1 MSTLPPAEH
10 LPFRIKVGHGI
21 GSAAYGV
28 KDNGFST
35 LLLLFYNQVMGLDPG
50 LVGLIL
56 LIALFLDA
64 IVDPFVGHF
73 VDKTHTPWGKRHP
86 WMYSAIIPMALCWT
100 LLWFPPSSL
109 GGNLYVYLLV
119 VAFLM
124 RASVSCYE
132 VPALT
137 VVPALSADYD
147 ERTSITRWRFLSAW
161 GGGLLMLV
169 LAFAV
174 FLVPEPGFPV
184 GQLNING
191 YHKYAVAGATVII
204 VTTLISTLTT
214 HKRLARL
221 PAEKAEK
228 LPFRETLSHIRDTLS
243 NRAYLIILGSTVFA
257 YTNTSVAFSSA
268 TYMLTFLWEMPQS
281 GFLAYSATLFVGVVG
296 AFLLVGLIQSK
307 IEKHVGAAV
316 FGIIATLMAASP
328 YALRLVGLFPENGS
342 TWLIPLI
349 FLITTLSNAFS
360 VASMMLGQSMASD
373 VVEAAQEQSGKRT
386 EGLFFAGLFF
396 VQKFAT
402 GTGIF
407 ITGMILSLSQF
418 PKPAVPGQVPLP
430 VLDTLMMLQ
439 IVVLLTLGSASA
451 YLVSKFPIRRADHEA
466 RIRRLAQK
474 SHLPGN

>member
-1 MSTLPPAEH
+1 MSAVPPAER
-10 LPFRIKVGHGI
+10 LPFRVKVGHGI

-50 LVGLIL
+50 LVGLVL
-56 LIALFLDA
+56 LVALFLDA

-73 VDKTHTPWGKRHP
+73 VDKTYTHWGKRHP
-86 WMYSAIIPMALCWT
+86 WMYAAIVPMAFCWT

-109 GGNLYVYLLV
+109 GTGLYVYLLV
-119 VAFLM
+119 IAFLM

-161 GGGLLMLV
+161 GGGLLMLI

-174 FLVPEPGFPV
+174 FLVPEPGYPV

-191 YHKYAVAGATVII
+191 YHKYGLAGAAII
-204 VTTLISTLTT
+204 LAVTLTSTLTT

-221 PAEKAEK
+221 SAEKPRK
-228 LPFRETLSHIRDTLS
+228 LALRATLSHIGETLS
-243 NRAYLIILGSTVFA
+243 NRAYLIILGSTLLT
-257 YTNTSVAFSSA
+257 YTNTGVAFSSA
-268 TYMLTFLWEMPQS
+268 AYMLTFLWEMPQTC
-281 GFLAYSATLFVGVVG
+281 FLAYSATLFVGVVA
-296 AFLLVGLIQSK
+296 AFLLVGFVQSR

-316 FGIIATLMAASP
+316 FGSISLLFAIMP
-328 YALRLVGLFPENGS
+328 YGLRLFGLFPENGS
-342 TWLIPLI
+342 ATLIPVL
-349 FLITTLSNAFS
+349 FLVITLANAFS
-360 VASMMLGQSMASD
+360 VASMMLGQSMAAD
-373 VVEAAQEQSGKRT
+373 VVEAAQERSGQRT

-402 GTGIF
+402 GAGIF
-407 ITGMILSLSQF
+407 LTGLILSLAQF
-418 PKPAVPGQVPLP
+418 PKNAAPGQVALP
-430 VLDTLMMLQ
+430 VLDMLMVLQ
-439 IVVLLTLGSASA
+439 IAVLVCLGGTSI
-451 YLVSKFPIRRADHEA
+451 YLIAQFPIRRADHEA
-466 RIRRLAQK
+466 RVRRLAQQTQF
-474 SHLPGN
+474 SGN